1 MFEVVFSKKANETFG
16 LIQLQL
22 LERWGTASVIKFEQ
36 RTMLVIETI
45 INLPFIYQSIETDSN
60 VRKAIIHKNCSLFY
74 RLMVKKLFFFSFGI
88 TGKNRYFETI

>member
-16 LIQLQL
+16 FIQLQL

-36 RTMLVIETI
+36 RTMLVLETI
-45 INLPFIYQSIETDSN
+45 SNLPFIYQSIETDST

-74 RLMVKKLFFFSFGI
+74 RISGQKIVLLFFWD
-88 TGKNRYFETI
+88 NRQDPIFLY

>member
-1 MFEVVFSKKANETFG
+1 MFEIVFSKRANETFD

-36 RTMLVIETI
+36 RTMLVLEAIS
-45 INLPFIYQSIETDSN
+45 NSPFMYQSIEIDSE

-74 RLMVKKLFFFSFGI
+74 RINGQKIVLLFFWD
-88 TGKNRYFETI
+88 NRQDPMF

>member
-1 MFEVVFSKKANETFG
+1 MFEIVFSKRANETFD

-36 RTMLVIETI
+36 RTMLVLEAIS
-45 INLPFIYQSIETDSN
+45 NSPFMYQSIEIDSE

-74 RLMVKKLFFFSFGI
+74 RINGQKIVLLFFWDKRQYPMF
-88 TGKNRYFETI
+88 

>member
-1 MFEVVFSKKANETFG
+1 MFEIVFSKRANETFD

-36 RTMLVIETI
+36 RTMLVLEAIS
-45 INLPFIYQSIETDSN
+45 NSPFMYQSIEIDSE

-74 RLMVKKLFFFSFGI
+74 RINGQKIVLLFFWDKRQDPMF
-88 TGKNRYFETI
+88 